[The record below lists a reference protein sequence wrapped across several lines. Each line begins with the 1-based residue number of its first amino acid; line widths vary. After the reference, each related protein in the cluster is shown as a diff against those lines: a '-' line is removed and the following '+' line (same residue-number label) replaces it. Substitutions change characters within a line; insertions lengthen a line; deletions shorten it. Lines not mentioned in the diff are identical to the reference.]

1 MPQSTS
7 LTIIMYSGAVDVLG
21 SLTEKL
27 KQQINDTQDM
37 YESFVDATQLYKQ
50 GKMNEKQ
57 YFAKIGDYLV
67 STSAL
72 DFLAIRVILEM
83 KSAIDKGTLIKNATG
98 GKASPSPPSSSSPPP
113 QAGFGI
119 GGFVGTGGSVGG
131 GGEGGGEYI
140 MPAPEQQ
147 EPTFKPVDIELER
160 PSRKSNGKETT
171 TTITKNCIV
180 CGSAI
185 PKQARFCSK
194 CGNQQ

>member
-1 MPQSTS
+1 
-7 LTIIMYSGAVDVLG
+7 MYSGAVDVLG

-27 KQQINDTQDM
+27 KQQINDTQDK
-37 YESFVDATQLYKQ
+37 YESFIDATQLYKQ
-50 GKMNEKQ
+50 GKMNEKE

-83 KSAIDKGTLIKNATG
+83 KSTIDKGTPMKNATG
-98 GKASPSPPSSSSPPP
+98 GTASPLTPSPST

-119 GGFVGTGGSVGG
+119 GGFVGTGGAVGG
-131 GGEGGGEYI
+131 RGEAREGEYS
-140 MPAPEQQ
+140 MPAPQPE
-147 EPTFKPVDIELER
+147 EPTFKPVDIVLER
-160 PSRKSNGKETT
+160 PPRKSSGKETTT

-185 PKQARFCSK
+185 PKQAKFCSK
-194 CGNQQ
+194 CGNSQ

>member
-1 MPQSTS
+1 
-7 LTIIMYSGAVDVLG
+7 MYSGAVDVLG

-27 KQQINDTQDM
+27 KQQINDTQDK
-37 YESFVDATQLYKQ
+37 YESFIDSTQLYKQ
-50 GKMNEKQ
+50 GKMNEKE

-72 DFLAIRVILEM
+72 DFLAIRVILEI
-83 KSAIDKGTLIKNATG
+83 KSAIDKGTLMKNATG
-98 GKASPSPPSSSSPPP
+98 GKASPPSPASPPPP
-113 QAGFGI
+113 QASFGI

-131 GGEGGGEYI
+131 GGVGGEYI

-160 PSRKSNGKETT
+160 PPSKSSGKETT
-171 TTITKNCIV
+171 PTITKNCIV

-185 PKQARFCSK
+185 PKQAKFCSK
-194 CGNQQ
+194 CGNLQQQKDV

>member
-27 KQQINDTQDM
+27 KQQINDTQDK
-37 YESFVDATQLYKQ
+37 YESFIDSTQLYKQ
-50 GKMNEKQ
+50 GKVNEKE
-57 YFAKIGDYLV
+57 YFSKIGEYLV
-67 STSAL
+67 ATSAMN
-72 DFLAIRVILEM
+72 FLAIRVILEM
-83 KSAIDKGTLIKNATG
+83 KSAIDKGTPMKNATG
-98 GKASPSPPSSSSPPP
+98 GNASPSPSPP

-119 GGFVGTGGSVGG
+119 GGFVGTGGAVG
-131 GGEGGGEYI
+131 GGEGGGRGEYI

-160 PSRKSNGKETT
+160 PSRKSSGKETT

-185 PKQARFCSK
+185 PKQAKFCSK
-194 CGNQQ
+194 CGNIQ

>member
-1 MPQSTS
+1 
-7 LTIIMYSGAVDVLG
+7 MYSGAVDVLG

-37 YESFVDATQLYKQ
+37 YESFIDATQLYKQ

-83 KSAIDKGTLIKNATG
+83 KSAIDKGTLMKNATG
-98 GKASPSPPSSSSPPP
+98 GKASPSSPSSSSPP

-131 GGEGGGEYI
+131 GGGGEYI

-160 PSRKSNGKETT
+160 PSRKSSEKETT
-171 TTITKNCIV
+171 TTTTTLT
-180 CGSAI
+180 
-185 PKQARFCSK
+185 
-194 CGNQQ
+194 

>member
-1 MPQSTS
+1 
-7 LTIIMYSGAVDVLG
+7 MYSGAVDVLG

-27 KQQINDTQDM
+27 KQQINDTQDK
-37 YESFVDATQLYKQ
+37 YESFIDSTQLYKQ
-50 GKMNEKQ
+50 GKMNEKE

-72 DFLAIRVILEM
+72 DFLAIRVILEI
-83 KSAIDKGTLIKNATG
+83 KSAIDKGTLMKNATG
-98 GKASPSPPSSSSPPP
+98 GKSSPPSPASPPPP
-113 QAGFGI
+113 QASFGI

-131 GGEGGGEYI
+131 GGVGGEYI

-160 PSRKSNGKETT
+160 PPSKSSGKETT
-171 TTITKNCIV
+171 PTITKNCIV

-185 PKQARFCSK
+185 PKQAKFCSK
-194 CGNQQ
+194 CGNLQQQKDV

>member
-1 MPQSTS
+1 
-7 LTIIMYSGAVDVLG
+7 MYSGAVDVLG

-27 KQQINDTQDM
+27 KQQINDTQDK
-37 YESFVDATQLYKQ
+37 YESFIDSTQLYKQ
-50 GKMNEKQ
+50 GKMNEKE

-83 KSAIDKGTLIKNATG
+83 KSAIDKGTLMKNATG
-98 GKASPSPPSSSSPPP
+98 GKASLPPPPASSPP

-131 GGEGGGEYI
+131 GGGGGEYI

-160 PSRKSNGKETT
+160 PSRKSSEKETT
-171 TTITKNCIV
+171 TTTLTKNCIV
-180 CGSAI
+180 CGSSI
-185 PKQARFCSK
+185 PKQAKFCSK
-194 CGNQQ
+194 CGNLQ

>member
-1 MPQSTS
+1 
-7 LTIIMYSGAVDVLG
+7 MYSGAVDVLG

-27 KQQINDTQDM
+27 KQQINDTQDK
-37 YESFVDATQLYKQ
+37 YESFIDSTQLYKQ
-50 GKMNEKQ
+50 GKMNEKE

-72 DFLAIRVILEM
+72 DFLAIRVILEI
-83 KSAIDKGTLIKNATG
+83 KSAIDKGTLMKNATG
-98 GKASPSPPSSSSPPP
+98 GKSSPPPPPSPASSSPPP
-113 QAGFGI
+113 QASFGI

-131 GGEGGGEYI
+131 GGVGGEYI

-160 PSRKSNGKETT
+160 PPSKSSGKETT
-171 TTITKNCIV
+171 PTITKNCIV

-185 PKQARFCSK
+185 PKQAKFCSK
-194 CGNQQ
+194 CGNLQQQKDV

>member
-1 MPQSTS
+1 
-7 LTIIMYSGAVDVLG
+7 MYSGAVDVLG

-37 YESFVDATQLYKQ
+37 YESFIDATQLYKQ

-83 KSAIDKGTLIKNATG
+83 KSAIDKGTLMKNATG
-98 GKASPSPPSSSSPPP
+98 GKASPSPPSSSSSPPP

-131 GGEGGGEYI
+131 GGGGGGEYI

>member
-1 MPQSTS
+1 
-7 LTIIMYSGAVDVLG
+7 MYSGAVDVLG

-27 KQQINDTQDM
+27 KQQINDTQDK
-37 YESFVDATQLYKQ
+37 YESFIDSTQLYKQ
-50 GKMNEKQ
+50 GKMNEKE

-83 KSAIDKGTLIKNATG
+83 KSAIDKGTLMKNATG
-98 GKASPSPPSSSSPPP
+98 GKASLPPPPPASSPP

-131 GGEGGGEYI
+131 GGGGAGGGGEYI

-160 PSRKSNGKETT
+160 PSRKSSGKETT
-171 TTITKNCIV
+171 STITKNCIV

-185 PKQARFCSK
+185 PKQAKFCSK
-194 CGNQQ
+194 CGNLQ

>member
-1 MPQSTS
+1 
-7 LTIIMYSGAVDVLG
+7 MYSGAVDVLG

-27 KQQINDTQDM
+27 KQQINDTQDK
-37 YESFVDATQLYKQ
+37 YESFIDSTQLYKQ
-50 GKMNEKQ
+50 GKMNEKE

-72 DFLAIRVILEM
+72 DFLAIRVILEI
-83 KSAIDKGTLIKNATG
+83 KSAIDKGTLMKNATG
-98 GKASPSPPSSSSPPP
+98 GKASPPSPASPPPP
-113 QAGFGI
+113 QASFGI

-131 GGEGGGEYI
+131 GGVGGEYI

-160 PSRKSNGKETT
+160 PSSKSSEKETT
-171 TTITKNCIV
+171 PTITKNCIV

-185 PKQARFCSK
+185 PKQAKFCSK
-194 CGNQQ
+194 CGNLQQQKDV